1 MNTFIAKVINIEP
14 GDIISYIQVQSADE
28 KIRIIKSTLPQ
39 WLSVGDK
46 VECKI
51 HEASVCVSKECPG
64 RVSIENRLKAN
75 LKEVRHSDSLCE
87 LTFDSEMGEVVS
99 LITQLAYDELG
110 LEVECEATMLIRGVD
125 ISVEPYIDALDTL
138 ELHKAISRTKDAN

>member
-14 GDIISYIQVQSADE
+14 GEIISYIQVQSGE
-28 KIRIIKSTLPQ
+28 HKIRIIKSTLPQ

-64 RVSIENRLKAN
+64 RVSIENRLKAD
-75 LKEVRHSDSLCE
+75 LKGVRHSDSLCE
-87 LTFDSEMGEVVS
+87 LTFESDIGEIVS
-99 LITQLAYDELG
+99 LITQLAYDELD
-110 LEVECEATMLIRGVD
+110 LEIQCEATMLIRGVD
-125 ISVEPYIDALDTL
+125 ISVEPYIDTLDTL
-138 ELHKAISRTKDAN
+138 TLHKSLSRTKDAN